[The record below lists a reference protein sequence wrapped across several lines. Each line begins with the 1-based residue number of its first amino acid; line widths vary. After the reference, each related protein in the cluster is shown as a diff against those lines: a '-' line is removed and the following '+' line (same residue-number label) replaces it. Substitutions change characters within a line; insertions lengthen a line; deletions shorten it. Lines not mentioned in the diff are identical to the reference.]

1 MGIGRGLNRELFL
14 YALDLEVKRARRSQ
28 YSFCAL
34 HLKLSK
40 RPGKE
45 NGKGLQSC
53 HESLSNWLSGELRE
67 IDILGFMADDEL
79 AVLLPYT
86 DQAGGVRVRSR
97 LEGRLKYLDI
107 QTDDYAVMIDQISF
121 PKDGPVAENSVYKV
135 IATGKAIIV

>member
-53 HESLSNWLSGELRE
+53 HESLSNWLSGEFARLISSALWRTMNWPSSSLIPIRRVVCGSDLALR
-67 IDILGFMADDEL
+67 
-79 AVLLPYT
+79 
-86 DQAGGVRVRSR
+86 AG
-97 LEGRLKYLDI
+97 
-107 QTDDYAVMIDQISF
+107 
-121 PKDGPVAENSVYKV
+121 
-135 IATGKAIIV
+135 